1 MVTQCIAG
9 GGAQPVALYYLVYIE
24 VDVICLIMLGMVM
37 TGVSSSFGRDSEVR
51 VFKGIAL
58 SNIMLLVADIVWML
72 GEHGFATLSP
82 ALNWLV
88 NIAYMTLTCC
98 MGYLWA
104 IYTKLRLSER
114 GVSARWAVAAAV
126 PFALVS
132 FLAVSSV
139 WTGCM
144 FYIDS
149 QNVYHRGAYYLIHP
163 AVSLAYIILP
173 SLASVCMG
181 VREKN
186 RCRRHDMFIL
196 ASFALLPTAG
206 TILQIRFFGVP
217 AALAGSSMAVLMLF
231 IGFQNVRIFN
241 DALTGLN
248 NRRRADEYLDSRLSA
263 ARDKRLIFFVLD
275 IDCFKQINDRF
286 GHAEGD
292 RALVLT
298 ANALKAV
305 CGARGAFLARYGGD
319 EFCVI
324 WETGPD
330 GDAALLA
337 REMQSEVSSVCANN
351 GLACEL
357 TISVGYE
364 EYSEGQ
370 TADNMFRAAD
380 VMLYK
385 NKAMVHIQRAAA
397 ADR

>member
-1 MVTQCIAG
+1 MM
-9 GGAQPVALYYLVYIE
+9 LYYLVYIE
-24 VDVICLIMLGMVM
+24 VDVICLIMLGLVM
-37 TGVSSSFGRDSEVR
+37 TGVSSSFGTDSEVR
-51 VFKGIAL
+51 VFKGVAL
-58 SNIMLLVADIVWML
+58 SNIMLLIADIVWML

-114 GVSARWAVAAAV
+114 GVSARWAAVAAL
-126 PFALVS
+126 PFAFVALLV
-132 FLAVSSV
+132 VSSV
-139 WTGCM
+139 WTHWM

-149 QNVYHRGAYYLIHP
+149 QNVYNRGEYYLIHS
-163 AVSLAYIILP
+163 AVSLAYIVLP
-173 SLASVCMG
+173 SLVSICMG
-181 VREKN
+181 IREKN
-186 RCRRHDMFIL
+186 RYKRHDIFIL
-196 ASFALLPTAG
+196 ASFALLPAAG
-206 TILQIRFFGVP
+206 TILQVHLFGLP
-217 AALAGSSMAVLMLF
+217 AALAGASLAVLMLF
-231 IGFQNVRIFN
+231 VSFQNVRIFN

-248 NRRRADEYLDSRLSA
+248 NRRRADEFLDSRLSA
-263 ARDKRLIFFVLD
+263 EREKRLIFFVLD

-298 ANALKAV
+298 ASALKVV
-305 CGARGAFLARYGGD
+305 CGVHGAFLARYGGD

-330 GDAALLA
+330 GDAELLV
-337 REMQSEVSSVCANN
+337 REIQAEVSSVCVKN

-364 EYSEGQ
+364 EYTEGQ
-370 TADNMFRAAD
+370 TANGIFRAAD
-380 VMLYK
+380 AMLYR
-385 NKAMVHIQRAAA
+385 NKAEAHRRRGAIFDQ
-397 ADR
+397 